1 MDNKNIRQAV
11 ILAGGF
17 GKRLGAI
24 TKSLPKPMIKFDGK
38 PYLYHLIEEL
48 KKNKIEKILILA
60 GFKGKYIKNKLK
72 KFKNL
77 KIIVEKKPLGTLGSL
92 ITSLNHCENKYPL

>member
-1 MDNKNIRQAV
+1 MKNKKIRQAV

-17 GKRLGAI
+17 GKRLGQI
-24 TKSLPKPMIKFDGK
+24 TKSLAKPMIKFNDK
-38 PYLYHLIEEL
+38 PFLYYLIEEL

-72 KFKNL
+72 KFKNT
-77 KIIVEKKPLGTLGSL
+77 KVIIEK
-92 ITSLNHCENKYPL
+92 NH